1 MILVLGGTYD
11 SRMLVEALLKD
22 DHNVVYSSVTQF
34 NTSLL
39 PADNRLTLHIE
50 AMNVSEMESF
60 IRNRGISYI
69 VDATHPYAE
78 EVSVNAITAA
88 NTCHVPYL
96 RLERPGLI
104 EDGKHFVGFD
114 TYEEM
119 VAFLEKK
126 QGNILVTTGS
136 RQLEYYQQLNK
147 NRLTIRVL
155 PSASV
160 LAKCEALGYKPSAII
175 AMQGPFTKA
184 MNELIIEERRITY
197 LTTKDSGN
205 VGGVAEKL
213 SAAKDKGVMVLF
225 LRRPKIDYPKKVHA
239 IDEVIEELKEKYE

>member
-11 SRMLVEALLKD
+11 SRMLVEALLK
-22 DHNVVYSSVTQF
+22 NNYKTVYASVTKI
-34 NTSLL
+34 NTNLL
-39 PADNRLTLHIE
+39 PDDQRLTLHTE
-50 AMNVSEMESF
+50 AMNGNEMASF
-60 IRNRGISYI
+60 IQDKGITYV

-78 EVSVNAITAA
+78 EVSRNAMTAA
-88 NTCHVPYL
+88 NTCRIPYL

-104 EDGKHFVGFD
+104 EDGKRYIGFD
-114 TYEEM
+114 SYEEM
-119 VAFLEKK
+119 VNFLAEK

-136 RQLEYYQQLNK
+136 RQLEFYQQLDK

-155 PSASV
+155 PTASV
-160 LAKCEALGYKPSAII
+160 LAKCEALGYKPAAII

-184 MNELIIEERRITY
+184 MNELMIEERQITY

-213 SAAKDKGVMVLF
+213 SAAEGKGVTVLF

-239 IDEVIEELKEKYE
+239 VEEVMAGLRERNE